1 MSKGLTFSQLY
12 PGKFIRADELNGRPV
27 TLTITDV
34 ILEELERE
42 DGTTKT
48 SPIVSF
54 QETKR
59 QWVMVRT
66 NGCCLRAMFGDE
78 ISDWIGK
85 RVTLYPER
93 DASGL
98 SDSGLCIRVKGS
110 PDIDAPVTATI
121 KLPRRRPQTRRLVP
135 TKQGKSET
143 QPEPDADTGEYWP
156 LEPGEPPFAVDG
168 NGEVTDAPETEP
180 EEPRPV
186 MATGNP
192 KASPRQLAKISV
204 LLGERDIDAKSV
216 QRWMHNQWE
225 ITSRA
230 QLDND
235 QAGQLIEH
243 LTGLPMRPDKLD
255 GVA

>member
-1 MSKGLTFSQLY
+1 MGLSYDQLFPGRFIKAGEFS
-12 PGKFIRADELNGRPV
+12 GKQVTMTIKAVFLDEL
-27 TLTITDV
+27 
-34 ILEELERE
+34 EKE
-42 DGTTKT
+42 DSTTHT
-48 SPIVSF
+48 TPIVTF
-54 QETKR
+54 QETTR
-59 QWVMVRT
+59 QWVLIKT
-66 NGCCLRAMFGDE
+66 NAQCLVAMWGPETDN
-78 ISDWIGK
+78 WIGK

-143 QPEPDADTGEYWP
+143 PPQPDTDTGEYWP

-168 NGEVTDAPETEP
+168 NGEVTDAAEPEP

-192 KASPRQLAKISV
+192 KASQRQLAKIGV
-204 LLGERDIDAKSV
+204 LMGERDIDAKSV
-216 QRWMHNQWE
+216 QRWMYNQWE

-243 LTGLPMRPDKLD
+243 LTGLPMRPGKLD